1 MTQYIK
7 EKHKYLCRCN
17 AFERAQQLI
26 QPGER
31 HRYAERLDRDMVQ
44 ASLVAERRIQ
54 QVGEPAWSVAFD
66 QARKRRVTIL
76 KKSLTMARTRLDL
89 TQIVQTANAAM
100 TEQINL
106 PTTRGGVVYNYD
118 KRNESSRKLWR
129 QKSFQQRDKER
140 KQKILELE
148 LSGSV
153 RKTAQARL
161 LRKLRRAEEIKTMM
175 ATIRAA
181 RTSGSRHGVTSIE
194 IPVQHD
200 PKTCTEWQVIDVPT
214 EVVEQL
220 KHRNL
225 AHFGQAHGTP
235 FRVPP
240 LASDLDF
247 CADGPGGAAILSGST
262 YDTST

>member
-161 LRKLRRAEEIKTMM
+161 
-175 ATIRAA
+175 
-181 RTSGSRHGVTSIE
+181 
-194 IPVQHD
+194 
-200 PKTCTEWQVIDVPT
+200 
-214 EVVEQL
+214 
-220 KHRNL
+220 
-225 AHFGQAHGTP
+225 
-235 FRVPP
+235 
-240 LASDLDF
+240 
-247 CADGPGGAAILSGST
+247 
-262 YDTST
+262 